1 MKKIIIFILVAI
13 VSIAVVV
20 GVTLGIQALVKKNT
34 KTDEAFTTKTS
45 VVFDDL
51 QTEDTAYMRAY
62 AVAGDEITK
71 ITYQIDT
78 GEEVIISTDR
88 KGKATESWKYYNV
101 TYKDKFYVDSG
112 DMMIDITSL
121 AEGKHIMSV
130 YVYQGDVKECIYES
144 NFKVV
149 KNS

>member
-1 MKKIIIFILVAI
+1 MKKIIVWILIA
-13 VSIAVVV
+13 IAVVALTV
-20 GVTLGIQALVKKNT
+20 GATLGIQALVKKNN
-34 KTDEAFTTKTS
+34 KTEETFTTKTS

-51 QTEDTAYMRAY
+51 QTEDTAYFRAY
-62 AVAGDEITK
+62 AIAGDEITK

-78 GEEVIISTDR
+78 GEEVVISTDR
-88 KGKATESWKYYNV
+88 KGKATESWKYYKLA
-101 TYKDKFYVDSG
+101 YEGKFYVDSG

-130 YVYQGDVKECIYES
+130 YVYQEDVKECIYES